1 VFATGYLH
9 HFFLL
14 QSIMDWFGIL
24 GWARSGDIVRAFG
37 GFFSGYP
44 TIERHQSVMKGKIIY
59 FDFGESSFR
68 V

>member
-1 VFATGYLH
+1 
-9 HFFLL
+9 
-14 QSIMDWFGIL
+14 MDWFGIL
-24 GWARSGDIVRAFG
+24 GWDRRGDIVRAFG

-44 TIERHQSVMKGKIIY
+44 TIERNQDVMKGKIIY